1 MEVTV
6 ILNIL
11 NIIIK
16 TYGECSLVTVEHGVC
31 CWLFG
36 LIEHLIL
43 LRFGCLLWDV
53 CGSAV
58 NIYIYFNL

>member
-16 TYGECSLVTVEHGVC
+16 TYGEYSLVAVEHDVC
-31 CWLFG
+31 CWLFN
-36 LIEHLIL
+36 LIEHLVL

-53 CGSAV
+53 CGSTV
-58 NIYIYFNL
+58 SVYMYFDL